1 MSDIIQTFKVGVKG
15 KFIVNAPFSSI
26 VSSTTQLE
34 VIAVSSIHALVSDG
48 IDVLNL
54 YYLPAGSTQAQYE
67 SDLALGV
74 QIISLASESGIVTK
88 VPANAISVPPVMDG
102 VEYRNFALAASL
114 SILPSTYDFSSL
126 KEDLEAFIKARVG
139 VGCRVYIPTYGDP
152 VLYSTQ
158 DAAVLESQRLAALS
172 VGDSLYAQLAASN
185 ALVATLQAKLA
196 ALEAYVI
203 ANHH

>member
-15 KFIVNAPFSSI
+15 KFVVNPPFSSI
-26 VSSTTQLE
+26 VASTTQLE
-34 VIAVSSIHALVSDG
+34 VIAVSSINALINDG

-54 YYLPAGSTQAQYE
+54 YYLSAGSTQAQYE

-74 QIISLASESGIVTK
+74 QIISLSSESGVVTK
-88 VPANAISVPPVMDG
+88 VPANAISIPPIMDG

-114 SILPSTYDFSSL
+114 SILPSTYDFATL
-126 KEDLEAFIKARVG
+126 KADLEEFIKTRVG
-139 VGCRVYIPTYGDP
+139 VNCRVYIPTYGDP
-152 VLYSTQ
+152 VLYSTA
-158 DAAVLESQRLAALS
+158 DAATLEAHRLAALTQS
-172 VGDSLYAQLAASN
+172 SSLYTQLQKSN

-203 ANHH
+203 AKGL